1 MNGGARARLG
11 GHRMLQNMG
20 GGTEAGPQNA
30 AKRRILWVVPGRY
43 PGGTLAVPKAVPEAG
58 PQNRAKRWIL
68 GRRYRGGTWA
78 VPGRYPR
85 QDRRMLQ
92 NTGSGERYPGST
104 RAVPEAGP
112 QNTAKRRISGRRYR
126 GDTRAVPGRYPRQ
139 DHRMLQNMDPVS
151 GTRAVPRRYLG
162 GTLGGT

>member
-43 PGGTLAVPKAVPEAG
+43 PGGTLAVPKAIPEAG

-92 NTGSGERYPGST
+92 NKGSCERYPG
-104 RAVPEAGP
+104 
-112 QNTAKRRISGRRYR
+112 
-126 GDTRAVPGRYPRQ
+126 
-139 DHRMLQNMDPVS
+139 
-151 GTRAVPRRYLG
+151 GTRTVGGQYSG
-162 GTLGGT
+162 GT